1 MEIVSMEK
9 LPNGTI
15 RVGLGANKDAKTE
28 LFVDLYSYNCTRIDS
43 ENGHINGSFIDIHD
57 VKNKN
62 RMMFHYR
69 SDYDIWSGGSL
80 AFMAGNGA
88 EYEVKYDDPE
98 YRTLSTVF
106 AAIDPKRPAVLICQ
120 DPESIF
126 NNYPGEKVQHRR
138 VDTQKQVNAIDKLIN
153 NLRINNL
160 SQKTRE

>member
-15 RVGLGANKDAKTE
+15 RVGLGVNENAKTE

-43 ENGHINGSFIDIHD
+43 ENSNINGSFIEIHD
-57 VKNKN
+57 IKNKN

-69 SDYDIWSGGSL
+69 SDYDVWHGGSL
-80 AFMAGNGA
+80 AFMAGNGE

-98 YRTLSTVF
+98 YRTLSTVL

-120 DPESIF
+120 NPESIF
-126 NNYPGEKVQHRR
+126 DNYSGEKVQHRS
-138 VDTQKQVNAIDKLIN
+138 VDAKKQVNAINKIIN
-153 NLRINNL
+153 NLN
-160 SQKTRE
+160 QKIRE